1 MSRAVGIFSHI
12 CWWRIKREMLEHTL
26 ELERDFWLLHLRTRR
41 PGMTRTLGSDSSSHM
56 TNSLCY
62 CQTIPDLYTKKV
74 QNGELVMMCQCGRKI
89 LQSVHKYWRTAQW
102 TWSRLKPFDFR
113 LISLHIHIVQF
124 KKSWRICWKM
134 PSLNLQT
141 VPSVPKYYL
150 SRRTGRWDFVGNIGS
165 QI

>member
-1 MSRAVGIFSHI
+1 MKDEEGDAWAYVRAG
-12 CWWRIKREMLEHTL
+12 KG
-26 ELERDFWLLHLRTRR
+26 LLTTAPENQR
-41 PGMTRTLGSDSSSHM
+41 PGLTRTLGSDSSSHM

-62 CQTIPDLYTKKV
+62 CQPISDLYTKKV

-89 LQSVHKYWRTAQW
+89 LQSVHKYWRPAQW
-102 TWSRLKPFDFR
+102 TWSRLKPFDFL
-113 LISLHIHIVQF
+113 LISLHIYIMQF